1 MTLSRGHRKREETKV
16 LEQVAASGPGKEGLP
31 QGPQP
36 GGYMIASRDRPM
48 AKSDV
53 FNTAARAAE
62 LSSVP
67 GCVQLQIF
75 QGGFPDCHN
84 SSKTFFSLSVSMHDQ
99 NP

>member
-1 MTLSRGHRKREETKV
+1 MN
-16 LEQVAASGPGKEGLP
+16 ASG
-31 QGPQP
+31 
-36 GGYMIASRDRPM
+36 DRPM

-53 FNTAARAAE
+53 FDTTARAAA
-62 LSSVP
+62 LLSVP
-67 GCVQLQIF
+67 GCVQRQIF